1 MARMEDDVSKD
12 LELVDHLDNLARE
25 HPDFEVHHESTF
37 NNYSFRYVPNVL
49 AERQDEREVQQ
60 MLDLLNE
67 MIVESVQRDDH
78 GLLTM
83 TYVGR
88 RVAIRMSLRS
98 QTTSKV
104 DIDRTFEA
112 IALMGRLL
120 AKQLF
125 PRFGITPDME
135 TQPCLSE
142 SDSSSSEASVT

>member
-1 MARMEDDVSKD
+1 MPRMRQDVLQKVA
-12 LELVDHLDNLARE
+12 LVDHLHKLVRE
-25 HPDFEVHHESTF
+25 HPDFEVLHELTF
-37 NNYSFRYVPNVL
+37 TDYGFRYVPNRL

-88 RVAIRMSLRS
+88 RVAILMSLRS
-98 QTTSKV
+98 QTASKADV
-104 DIDRTFEA
+104 DRTFEA
-112 IALMGRLL
+112 IAVMGRLL
-120 AKQLF
+120 TKQLF

-135 TQPCLSE
+135 TQSCSSE
-142 SDSSSSEASVT
+142 SHSSSTEASAT

>member
-1 MARMEDDVSKD
+1 MPRMQPDA
-12 LELVDHLDNLARE
+12 LQRIGLVDHLHKLVRE
-25 HPDFEVHHESTF
+25 HPDFEVLHESTF
-37 NNYSFRYVPNVL
+37 NNYGFRYVPNGL

-83 TYVGR
+83 GYVGR

-104 DIDRTFEA
+104 DVDRTFEA

-120 AKQLF
+120 TKQLF

-135 TQPCLSE
+135 TQPCSSE
-142 SDSSSSEASVT
+142 SHSSSTEVSAT